1 MHKLAEQ
8 EKLQLC
14 DTSASQRGELVT
26 CTWYLLNGVSMRSVR
41 RNSKQLEVGGM
52 NDIGISCA
60 SKFNIPFIYVFY
72 FYSSIKEKWKFLVQA
87 FRSNVTYSVWK
98 RNFIRFSGLCEETLS
113 IGCDATKVWAG
124 LFVSSTHLLFFSGLN
139 HGYRCDVFN
148 ITWKYRLK
156 RVSFL
161 QIFFREENT
170 RKKLE
175 VYQLLNPEGELK
187 LQKASMTSSAQIQA
201 NLLL

>member
-8 EKLQLC
+8 EKLQALWYKRITAWR
-14 DTSASQRGELVT
+14 TSNLYVISAEWCLHALHST
-26 CTWYLLNGVSMRSVR
+26 
-41 RNSKQLEVGGM
+41 KLETTGTRGM
-52 NDIGISCA
+52 NDIGSSCA

-72 FYSSIKEKWKFLVQA
+72 FYSSIKEKWKFLVRA
-87 FRSNVTYSVWK
+87 FRSNVTYTVRK

-124 LFVSSTHLLFFSGLN
+124 LFVSSTQLLFFSGLD
-139 HGYRCDVFN
+139 HGYPCDVFN

-161 QIFFREENT
+161 QIFFREGNT

-175 VYQLLNPEGELK
+175 VYQLINRERELK
-187 LQKASMTSSAQIQA
+187 LQKASMTSSAEIQA